1 MDCIANIIRGATL
14 LSRFDPCPLQDTNIS
29 PATDVC
35 PHVAEYSAK
44 ILITF
49 SHLTAP
55 SAVHLTTCFRPDSQ
69 HAQALC
75 TGIIAVISA
84 STVCMLM
91 YYSIYNSSCQMFY
104 KSFEK
109 NPVSKKMVRLQKVAA
124 PCSKN
129 RSIKSY
135 FVRKNSTCHL
145 PYDLEKL
152 LTHNTF
158 RYCLHQRHGYSQ
170 CLTITVN
177 LQFQRISS
185 RFGIQHF
192 L

>member
-1 MDCIANIIRGATL
+1 MHCIANIIRGATL

-29 PATDVC
+29 PANDVC

-69 HAQALC
+69 HVQALC

-109 NPVSKKMVRLQKVAA
+109 NPVSKKKWCGYFLQPHHAQKTDRLNHTLSARTARVI
-124 PCSKN
+124 CHMTWKN
-129 RSIKSY
+129 Y
-135 FVRKNSTCHL
+135 
-145 PYDLEKL
+145 
-152 LTHNTF
+152 
-158 RYCLHQRHGYSQ
+158 
-170 CLTITVN
+170 
-177 LQFQRISS
+177 
-185 RFGIQHF
+185 
-192 L
+192 

>member
-1 MDCIANIIRGATL
+1 MHCVANIIRGATL

-69 HAQALC
+69 HTQALC

-91 YYSIYNSSCQMFY
+91 FYSIYNSSCQVFY

-109 NPVSKKMVRLQKVAA
+109 KSCINKNGAA
-124 PCSKN
+124 TK
-129 RSIKSY
+129 
-135 FVRKNSTCHL
+135 
-145 PYDLEKL
+145 
-152 LTHNTF
+152 
-158 RYCLHQRHGYSQ
+158 
-170 CLTITVN
+170 
-177 LQFQRISS
+177 SS
-185 RFGIQHF
+185 RTMLKKQINYIILCPQGPHVSFAI
-192 L
+192 

>member
-1 MDCIANIIRGATL
+1 MYCAANIIRGATL
-14 LSRFDPCPLQDTNIS
+14 LSRFDLCPLQDTNIS

-69 HAQALC
+69 HVQALC

-91 YYSIYNSSCQMFY
+91 YYSIYNSSCQAFC
-104 KSFEK
+104 KS
-109 NPVSKKMVRLQKVAA
+109 SKK
-124 PCSKN
+124 
-129 RSIKSY
+129 
-135 FVRKNSTCHL
+135 
-145 PYDLEKL
+145 
-152 LTHNTF
+152 
-158 RYCLHQRHGYSQ
+158 
-170 CLTITVN
+170 TI
-177 LQFQRISS
+177 ISVTTT
-185 RFGIQHF
+185 GETGG
-192 L
+192 